1 MTFLV
6 YVFSIYSLSAPYVI
20 NKQTDVACRDAAA
33 DYRVHAKHV
42 ATTDKSFAKLH
53 SAFAIW

>member
-20 NKQTDVACRDAAA
+20 NKQTDVACRDAA